1 MQPLLACTPAFTLA
15 IDAGQMTMSVRQ
27 DQEGIINKT
36 YELLKQYQAGEEME
50 KNQDFFIPGVAL
62 DASNLD

>member
-1 MQPLLACTPAFTLA
+1 
-15 IDAGQMTMSVRQ
+15 MTMSVRQ